1 MNTRL
6 KDIAEATGYSLMTV
20 SLALNPRKS
29 GTRISEATR
38 KKIEAA
44 ARKMNYRPN
53 MTARILSG
61 GKSQVI
67 GVMFNIVRDG
77 FFTDLVQSIDSALR
91 QNGYTGF
98 YTFWG
103 NEEEFQRSLEAMHQY
118 KVAGILTG
126 HDIPADYPDVPVICY
141 GVCHKDYESVY
152 PREAD
157 LAACSVQY
165 ALRHGYRKLGFVGS
179 INNIPRGRAVRNM
192 LREHRLEMVFFYSA
206 KRNAPPDAGVD
217 QLLKNPAGL
226 PEVLIFG
233 NDQCAVEWMAEIQ
246 SRGIRLPD
254 DMKVIGI
261 NNSSICDNV
270 SPRLT
275 SVDFQLGR
283 LGDLL
288 VGRLLRHCDDP
299 GLPREDVILPVRI
312 EERNSCPAVSNVSIH
327 HKITIN

>member
-29 GTRISEATR
+29 GTRISNTTR

-44 ARKMNYRPN
+44 AQKMNYRPN
-53 MTARILSG
+53 MSARILSG
-61 GKSQVI
+61 GKSKVI

-77 FFTDLVQSIDSALR
+77 FFTDLVQTIDRALR
-91 QNGYTGF
+91 RHGYTGF

-103 NEEEFQRSLEAMHQY
+103 SVEEFQRSLEAMHQY
-118 KVAGILTG
+118 NVAGILTG

-141 GVCHKDYESVY
+141 GLRHTVYESVY
-152 PREAD
+152 PRETD
-157 LAACSVQY
+157 LAACSVRY
-165 ALRHGYRKLGFVGS
+165 ALRQGYRKLGFVGS
-179 INNIPRGRAVRNM
+179 INNIPRGVAVRNM
-192 LREHRLEMVFFYSA
+192 LREQGLETVFFYSA

-217 QLLKNPAGL
+217 GLLKNPAGL

-261 NNSSICDNV
+261 NNSSICSNV

-275 SVDFQLGR
+275 SVDFQLDR